1 MAGSDINASDGISYR
16 RNGQVI
22 HNPERQLI
30 KNLNEVPLPAWEF
43 FPIKDYESILQFL
56 ETDRTDE
63 VRMFLFKT
71 QRVDTLRQ
79 ENVFEIF
86 PELEDIR

>member
-1 MAGSDINASDGISYR
+1 
-16 RNGQVI
+16 V
-22 HNPERQLI
+22 
-30 KNLNEVPLPAWEF
+30 
-43 FPIKDYESILQFL
+43 IKDYESVLQFL

-79 ENVFEIF
+79 ENVFDIF